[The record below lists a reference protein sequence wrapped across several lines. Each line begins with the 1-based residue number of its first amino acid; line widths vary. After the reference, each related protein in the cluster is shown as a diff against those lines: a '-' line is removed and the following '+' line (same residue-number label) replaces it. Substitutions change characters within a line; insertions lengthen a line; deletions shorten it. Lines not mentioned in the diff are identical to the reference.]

1 MINFN
6 VNPNRKSNCV
16 KPRLTSYEEYKIG
29 QRGRPYF
36 FLIKETKKDDI
47 KEDVL
52 RSKDRDAIVVVYLA
66 EKSIYRLS
74 MCTRGSN

>member
-1 MINFN
+1 
-6 VNPNRKSNCV
+6 V
-16 KPRLTSYEEYKIG
+16 KPRLTSYEEYKIS
-29 QRGRPYF
+29 QRGRSYF

-74 MCTRGSN
+74 ICNRGSN